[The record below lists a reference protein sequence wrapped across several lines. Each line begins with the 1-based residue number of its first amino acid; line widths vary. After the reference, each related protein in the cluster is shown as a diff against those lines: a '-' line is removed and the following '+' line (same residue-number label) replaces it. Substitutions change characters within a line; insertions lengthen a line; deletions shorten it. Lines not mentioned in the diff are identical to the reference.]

1 MTHRNNIFV
10 KIEPQ
15 PKHRVSALLAAG
27 WARVIA
33 KVGRGS
39 FTDGLEISDGTVGNA
54 LSGKTVPE
62 LHTALN
68 SLAIDPTALDE
79 LMAGYG
85 FRIQPLHA
93 SAANDIATAAGV
105 INAMGELVRALDD
118 HHRDHNETLA
128 IASLLRPHMPALM
141 AIIGQADELRGAA

>member
-1 MTHRNNIFV
+1 MTHRNNIFAN
-10 KIEPQ
+10 IEPQ

-27 WARVIA
+27 WARVIS
-33 KVGRGS
+33 KVGRGAFS
-39 FTDGLEISDGTVGNA
+39 DKLDISDGTVGNA

-118 HHRDHNETLA
+118 NHRDHNETLA
-128 IASLLRPHMPALM
+128 IAGLLRPHMPALM